1 MTSSRPRIALV
12 VATSDNNI
20 IGRDGDMPWH
30 LPADLRRFKSLTMGH
45 PIVMGRRTWESIG
58 RPLPGRRNIVLT
70 RSEGYPANGAD
81 VLHSPDDVMAATKC
95 SACIMVIGGGEV
107 YRLFLDQA
115 DVVHRTRVHTMVDG
129 DTSFPQLDGSLWEL
143 ASEELHDADESHAHA
158 MTFETWTRR

>member
-70 RSEGYPANGAD
+70 RSEGYRANGAD
-81 VLHSPDDVMAATKC
+81 VLHSPDDVMEATKC

-115 DVVHRTRVHTMVDG
+115 DVVHRTRVHAMVDG
-129 DTSFPQLDGSLWEL
+129 DTSFPKLDGSLWEL
-143 ASEELHDADESHAHA
+143 ACEELHGADESHAHA
-158 MTFETWTRR
+158 MTFETWARR